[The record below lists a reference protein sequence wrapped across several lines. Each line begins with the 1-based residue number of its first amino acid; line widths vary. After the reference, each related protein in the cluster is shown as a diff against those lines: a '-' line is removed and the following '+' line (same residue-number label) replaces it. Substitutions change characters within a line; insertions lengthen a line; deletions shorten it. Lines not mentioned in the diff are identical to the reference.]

1 MKKGAVAASV
11 GLIFSISACN
21 KENKSDP
28 KPTNE
33 NLVTFQAEM
42 NEVEKLLG
50 EYQSSIKDP
59 LKGIETLTALDKGMA
74 RIKTTGLPNELASSF
89 NQYRN
94 TMRGLLKHLKN
105 TPFPTELI
113 SEGTQG
119 ISRWIQEQDAN
130 IPGFIESYKRK
141 MDVWEKKSASYQEK
155 TASATHRLSMA
166 MMRNNIGFNFSIGTK

>member
-21 KENKSDP
+21 KENKSAP
-28 KPTNE
+28 KPVNE

-59 LKGIETLTALDKGMA
+59 LKAFKMLTALDNGMSQ
-74 RIKTTGLPNELASSF
+74 IKTTGLPNELASSF
-89 NQYRN
+89 NQYRT
-94 TMRGLLKHLKN
+94 TMSGLLNHLQN

-141 MDVWEKKSASYQEK
+141 MDAWEKKGASYQEK
-155 TASATHRLSMA
+155 TASATYRLSMA
-166 MMRNNIGFNFSIGTK
+166 MQRNDIDFDFSIGTK